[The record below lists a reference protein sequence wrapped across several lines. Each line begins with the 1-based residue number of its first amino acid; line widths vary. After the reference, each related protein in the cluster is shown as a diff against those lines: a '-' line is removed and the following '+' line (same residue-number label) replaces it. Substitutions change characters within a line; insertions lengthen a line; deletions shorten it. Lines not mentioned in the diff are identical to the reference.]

1 MGSEAR
7 KILEQALALA
17 DKEREELVAA
27 LSDSLSLEPVS
38 LSPEWNGEIKSRIE
52 EIRSGEVEPV
62 SWSEVKADLNKAL
75 GRE

>member
-7 KILEQALALA
+7 KILEQALALPE
-17 DKEREELVAA
+17 DEREELVAA
-27 LSDSLSLEPVS
+27 LSDSLSAEPAT
-38 LSPEWNGEIKSRIE
+38 LGPEWNAEIKGRIE

-62 SWSEVKADLNKAL
+62 SWSEVKADLDKEL

>member
-7 KILEQALALA
+7 KILEQALALPES
-17 DKEREELVAA
+17 EREELVAA
-27 LSDSLSLEPVS
+27 LSDSLSPEPVS
-38 LSPEWNGEIKSRIE
+38 VSPEWSAEIKSRIE

-75 GRE
+75 GRK

>member
-17 DKEREELVAA
+17 DEEREELVAA
-27 LSDSLSLEPVS
+27 LSDSLSPEPVS
-38 LSPEWNGEIKSRIE
+38 LSPEWNTELTSRIE

-75 GRE
+75 SRE

>member
-17 DKEREELVAA
+17 EKEREELVAA

-38 LSPEWNGEIKSRIE
+38 LSPEWNTEIKSRIE

-62 SWSEVKADLNKAL
+62 SWSAVKADLNKAL

>member
-7 KILEQALALA
+7 KILEQALALPEN
-17 DKEREELVAA
+17 EREELVAA
-27 LSDSLSLEPVS
+27 LSDSLSPEPVT
-38 LSPEWNGEIKSRIE
+38 LSPEWNAEIKSRIE